1 MRNARKIMGSEMMQ
15 SKANGI
21 DAVRSYRMMKS
32 ARLHAKGFTLIA
44 SLLML
49 LLLSGL
55 AIGLLMMV
63 NTEGKV
69 GGTDL
74 QNNLAFHA
82 ADGGIE
88 KLASDLS
95 ATFTNAQ
102 SPHTSAICGV
112 GGPPYGSVSNEPAMV
127 GVTWTQ
133 YSVIPASGCTIDP
146 PSHTWG
152 QILSG
157 PNTGLWAQIIPIN
170 MLATAALPGGQE
182 VSMTRGAQVALIPV
196 FQFGVF
202 CEGDCGFFDSPNLTF
217 AGRVHTNSDLYLGV
231 ASGATLTFNNKLEAF
246 GNVVT
251 EVLPNGLSAASFS
264 DTGNVYIPTAVGGC
278 SSPTSN
284 CVLKNTNGDSTY
296 GQGSVTGAGS
306 SAAQS
311 GSSYNGTN
319 WNPFS
324 HTTNSMIINGN
335 YGSTTTP
342 GTGAKKLSMPFVNG
356 TTFPYQI
363 IRRPLSSDSTALS
376 ESREYNLAQ
385 IHVLLSDDPAD
396 LPGGASDVNNIRLA
410 NVTANSSGAGASY
423 PYGIA
428 TSVGTTT
435 GTATLPAPSG
445 GNAYTTYF
453 ATATNAIPS
462 GTCTGT
468 YTSTATPTVSI
479 NCLPDW
485 PYPPAPWSN
494 ADMTA
499 VAAGSDASGCVLLC
513 PSSQTNAWAPT
524 NTSGVVAAPFLSYR
538 VSSTVGGMAGSSTL
552 NTTGSNL
559 GTYLGNSPNLM
570 PTFLPCPQYE
580 TATNKVGNCPLTTA
594 ATWATP
600 YYLVNSPP
608 PTGTTTFANP
618 VATATSSAVGSATW
632 NLIDG
637 WLRVEYLNSSG
648 TWVPVTTEWLGLG
661 FARDV
666 IPPTSPGPSTN
677 VGSNPI
683 NPNAIL
689 LLQEPADRYTQLN
702 TTYPTTAIT
711 SSTHT
716 GFSTTASP
724 ACPTTSGSGATKY
737 CTSWSVANPQV
748 LVDSTSNSW
757 LFGLSS
763 TTSPSTPTASTEA
776 LQSVT
781 RFNWYPINF
790 YDAREGEPR
799 DIVWS
804 NTYANDNSC
813 TANGI
818 MNAVE
823 IDVGNL
829 NRWLNGSIGTS
840 GASVNSVPQNGY
852 VLYYSDR
859 RGMLPNPTLYGATF
873 TKSGDSGLEDV
884 VNSAS
889 AAGTPDGVLEP
900 VPAGRTLSPEDVNQD
915 GLLDNFGGHNLGLGF
930 YGTGTS
936 PITEPVTTTCS
947 NANMPCVLAVTA
959 NPTPGVNIWYQVT
972 NNDAKP
978 NPDPYGTSAY
988 NSRITSCST
997 ARKNWVSGARHV
1009 LKLVDGSLGNVPNS
1023 PTGTS
1028 SDPGGF
1034 TVASENPVYIQGDY
1048 NSNSGDNFWPNGVQ
1062 TGVADLA
1069 GHSSAAIIADAVTV
1083 LSDAWVDQYSTMGNN
1098 GNGGNYSPTVA
1109 AGNRTA
1115 TSTYYR
1121 VAIAGGKNM
1130 AFPFPS
1136 WETNTDYG
1144 FGTDGGVHNFLRF
1157 LEDWQSGPATLNY
1170 GGSMVSL
1177 YYATYNTGLFKCC
1190 AYSVYQPPI
1199 RNYVFDSDFTLP
1211 SGLPPGTPMFRDV
1224 ESLSYRQLFTTRQ
1237 TGQ

>member
-1 MRNARKIMGSEMMQ
+1 M
-15 SKANGI
+15 
-21 DAVRSYRMMKS
+21 SYWIKS
-32 ARLHAKGFTLIA
+32 GRLKTGGFTLIA
-44 SLLML
+44 SLLLL

-82 ADGGIE
+82 AEGGIE

-95 ATFTNAQ
+95 TVFTNVQ
-102 SPHTSAICGV
+102 SPQASTICAV
-112 GGPPYGSVSNEPAMV
+112 GGPPYGTTSNEPVMV

-133 YSVIPASGCTIDP
+133 YSVTPASGCTATLQASP
-146 PSHTWG
+146 GTV
-152 QILSG
+152 LSG
-157 PNTGLWAQIIPIN
+157 PNAGLWAQIIPIN
-170 MLATAALPGGQE
+170 MLATAELPGGQE

-231 ASGATLTFNNKLEAF
+231 ANGATLTFNNKLEAY

-251 EVLPNGLSAASFS
+251 EVLPNGLSASSFN
-264 DTGNVYIPTAVGGC
+264 DTGNVYIPTTVGGC
-278 SSPTSN
+278 STTTTN
-284 CVLKNTNGDSTY
+284 CVLKATNGGSAY
-296 GQGSVTGAGS
+296 GDGSVTGAGS
-306 SAAQS
+306 STPQS
-311 GSSYNGTN
+311 GSSYNATN

-324 HTTNSMIINGN
+324 KTSSNYMLINGN

-342 GTGAKKLSMPFVNG
+342 GTGAQKLSMPFVNG

-376 ESREYNLAQ
+376 QSREYNLAQ

-396 LPGGASDVNNIRLA
+396 LPGGASDVNNVRLA
-410 NVTANSSGAGASY
+410 NVTANSAGTGASN

-428 TSVGTTT
+428 TSTGTTNGT
-435 GTATLPAPSG
+435 GTLAAPSG

-468 YTSTATPTVSI
+468 YTAGTTPADAI

-485 PYPPAPWSN
+485 PYPPAPWTN
-494 ADMTA
+494 ADMTN

-513 PSSQTNAWAPT
+513 PSSQSSAWAPT
-524 NTSGVVAAPFLSYR
+524 NTSGVVAAPFISYNI
-538 VSSTVGGMAGSSTL
+538 SSTVGGMAGSTTL

-559 GTYLGNSPNLM
+559 GTYLGNSPNIM
-570 PTFLPCPQYE
+570 PTFLPCPPTYALAAN
-580 TATNKVGNCPLTTA
+580 TPGHCPLSSTA
-594 ATWATP
+594 APTTP
-600 YYLVNSPP
+600 FYLVNSPS
-608 PTGTTTFANP
+608 GTTTFATP
-618 VATATSSAVGSATW
+618 VSTAATSTTAGSATW

-648 TWVPVTTEWLGLG
+648 AWVAVTNEWLGLG

-677 VGSNPI
+677 AGSNPI

-702 TTYPTTAIT
+702 TAYPTTAIT

-716 GFSTTASP
+716 GFSTSTTA
-724 ACPTTSGSGATKY
+724 ACNSTSGSGASKM
-737 CTSWSVANPQV
+737 CTSWSVATQQE

-763 TTSPSTPTASTEA
+763 TTSPSTATASTVA
-776 LQSVT
+776 LQSPT

-804 NTYANDNSC
+804 STYANDNSC

-829 NRWLNGSIGTS
+829 NRWLNGATGTS
-840 GASVNSVPQNGY
+840 GASVNAVPQNGY

-859 RGMLPNPTLYGATF
+859 RGMLPNKNLYGTSF

-900 VPAGRTLSPEDVNQD
+900 IPTGRSLSPEDVNQN
-915 GLLDNFGGHNLGLGF
+915 GLLDNFGADNMGLGF

-936 PITEPVTTTCS
+936 PIGEPISTTCT
-947 NANMPCVLAVTA
+947 NALMPCVLSATVT

-988 NSRITSCST
+988 NSRIQYCAT

-1009 LKLVDGSLGNVPNS
+1009 LKLVDASLGNVPNS
-1023 PTGTS
+1023 PTGTVA
-1028 SDPGGF
+1028 DPGGF

-1048 NSNSGDNFWPNGVQ
+1048 NSNSGDNFWPSGVQ
-1062 TGVADLA
+1062 TGVADLS
-1069 GHSSAAIIADAVTV
+1069 GHSSASIIADAVTV
-1083 LSDAWVDQYSTMGNN
+1083 LSDSWVDQYSTMGNN
-1098 GNGGNYSPTVA
+1098 AAGGNYSPTVA
-1109 AGNRTA
+1109 SGNRTA
-1115 TSTYYR
+1115 TTSYYR

-1136 WETNTDYG
+1136 WESNTDYG

-1157 LEDWQSGPATLNY
+1157 LEDWSTSTLNY

-1190 AYSVYQPPI
+1190 AYSVYQPPT
-1199 RNYVFDSDFTLP
+1199 RNYIFDTDFTQP
-1211 SGLPPGTPMFRDV
+1211 TGLPPGTPMFRDV
-1224 ESLSYRQLFTTRQ
+1224 ESLSYRQMFTTRQ